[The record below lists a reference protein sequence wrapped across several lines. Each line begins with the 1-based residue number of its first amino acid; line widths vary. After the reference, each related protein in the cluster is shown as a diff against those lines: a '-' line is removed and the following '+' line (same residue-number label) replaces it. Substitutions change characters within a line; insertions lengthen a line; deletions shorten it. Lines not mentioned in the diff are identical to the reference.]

1 MKEKNSFEKALI
13 KEHIKLDCGE
23 YLQECQIAFKTF
35 GKLNKKKNNAILICH
50 SLKLPHNNLTI
61 LDFQE
66 LLKFYAKSVEQGLKF
81 VFYKS
86 WRL

>member
-35 GKLNKKKNNAILICH
+35 GKLNKKKKCNSYLSCF
-50 SLKLPHNNLTI
+50 
-61 LDFQE
+61 D
-66 LLKFYAKSVEQGLKF
+66 
-81 VFYKS
+81 
-86 WRL
+86 W